1 VRVRHF
7 RWSLRRTKIAAVVL
21 ALVAAPLAAAAA
33 VAPHAS
39 AATSCPWVNSTA
51 PIPTRVSELMGQM
64 SLSQEIAMMTGV
76 SGSSYVG
83 NIPAISSLC
92 IPAMNLE
99 DGPAGV
105 GDGMSNVTQLPAPVD
120 VAATWDTAAEQEYGH
135 VIGAEQA
142 AKGSTVDLG
151 PTINIVRDPRW
162 GRAFESIGEDP
173 FLAGQLAAAGR
184 GEHQGAGLGDGVDAA
199 HGDVGAG
206 EQPPD
211 LVGVLGPVQRHPA
224 RSDRRVAAAGVD
236 VRVDARQPEG
246 LAGAGEDG
254 RALGYEVLDALA
266 GGGGV
271 VEDLHREAVRRQR
284 GGRPLQA
291 LRLCRVGERGG

>member
-1 VRVRHF
+1 MRVPHF
-7 RWSLRRTKIAAVVL
+7 QWRLRRTRTAAVAL
-21 ALVAAPLAAAAA
+21 AIVAAPLAAVSAVAAPPAAA
-33 VAPHAS
+33 
-39 AATSCPWVNSTA
+39 ATTCPWVNSAA
-51 PIPTRVSELMGQM
+51 PISTRVSELMAQM
-64 SLSQEIAMMTGV
+64 SLSQEIALMTGA

-173 FLAGQLAAAGR
+173 YLAGQLGAADIR
-184 GEHQGAGLGDGVDAA
+184 G
-199 HGDVGAG
+199 
-206 EQPPD
+206 
-211 LVGVLGPVQRHPA
+211 
-224 RSDRRVAAAGVD
+224 
-236 VRVDARQPEG
+236 
-246 LAGAGEDG
+246 
-254 RALGYEVLDALA
+254 
-266 GGGGV
+266 
-271 VEDLHREAVRRQR
+271 VRRGHDGEYHRR
-284 GGRPLQA
+284 GPRPPQA
-291 LRLCRVGERGG
+291 PLEMRCAHR